1 MKLLVTGG
9 ASGLGA
15 ALVQRLAADKNNFV
29 YFTFTK
35 SSEAAA
41 ALEGTYKNSE
51 AIQCNFCDTESVDKL
66 VKRIELLGID
76 VLVNNA
82 VSSMFKDH
90 FHKIPKE
97 EFIGSFA
104 CNLVPVIQLT
114 QAAIRLF
121 RKKKFGKI
129 ITIASAALAGKPPI
143 GWSEY
148 VASKA
153 YLESLSKS
161 WATENIRFNI
171 SSNVI
176 SPAFMQTSLNRDVD
190 ERVVEEMIQSHPLKK
205 LLLPD
210 EVAEAVAFFST
221 CSQHINGVNLLMNA
235 GTDIV

>member
-1 MKLLVTGG
+1 MKFLVTGG

-15 ALVQRLAADKNNFV
+15 ALVKRLAADKNNFV
-29 YFTFTK
+29 FFTYAR
-35 SSEAAA
+35 SAESAAA
-41 ALEGTYKNSE
+41 IESSLKNTES
-51 AIQCNFCDTESVDKL
+51 IYCNFCDSASIEGL
-66 VKRIELLGID
+66 VERIDLMEID

-82 VSSMFKDH
+82 VSSMFKNY

-97 EFIGSFA
+97 EFITGFTS
-104 CNLVPVIQLT
+104 NVVPVIQIT
-114 QAAIRLF
+114 QAAIRVF

-129 ITIASAALAGKPPI
+129 ITIASAAVAAKPPI

-153 YLESLSKS
+153 YIESLSKS

-176 SPAFMQTSLNRDVD
+176 SPAFMQTPLNSDVD
-190 ERVVEEMIQSHPLKK
+190 ERVVEEIIKSHPLKK

-210 EVAEAVAFFST
+210 EVAEVVAFFST
-221 CSQHINGVNLLMNA
+221 CSQHINGVNLLINA
-235 GTDIV
+235 GTDIS